1 MLDESQT
8 GIKIDQRNISNLR
21 YADDNILMAENKEE
35 LKSLLMRV
43 KERSEK
49 FGLKLNIQK
58 LRSWY
63 PVPSLDGK

>member
-1 MLDESQT
+1 MSCWMNQKLESRLHR
-8 GIKIDQRNISNLR
+8 KNISNLR

-49 FGLKLNIQK
+49 SGLKLTIQK
-58 LRSWY
+58 TKIMVST
-63 PVPSLDGK
+63 PIIS